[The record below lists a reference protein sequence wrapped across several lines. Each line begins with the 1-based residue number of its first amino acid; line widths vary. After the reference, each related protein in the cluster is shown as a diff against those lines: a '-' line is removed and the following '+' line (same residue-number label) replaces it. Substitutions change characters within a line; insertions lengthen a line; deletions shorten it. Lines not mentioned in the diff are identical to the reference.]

1 MSLVKTQELNKL
13 QQSKGKYTIMYIQV
27 VHVHVYQSDLGQAQY
42 IKYLCTSTHSH
53 RTYSQI
59 QVHFFQIVLKYMYNV
74 FFLYH
79 SNTVSSTNTT
89 STIYYVLS

>member
-13 QQSKGKYTIMYIQV
+13 QQSKGKYTMYMYIQG
-27 VHVHVYQSDLGQAQY
+27 VHVHVYQSNLGQVQY

-59 QVHFFQIVLKYMYNV
+59 QVHFFQILLKYMYNV
-74 FFLYH
+74 FLYH